1 MKAGDNTSNN
11 SELASAAK
19 SPMQPTENGDLI
31 QAKDLS
37 PEQWLDM
44 FETLNNTLQQ
54 VNSNL
59 QVLEGKHQDSDS
71 LTASVAN
78 RINSLEEVVRNNGI
92 QQRIM
97 INIMIKQDETI
108 QVLKTELAEI
118 KKKKLNKNMIIEG
131 LLEDQRESKEALC
144 QKVKSFFEST
154 MEIPEEERSTWE
166 IIEAYHKGK
175 KGKFE

>member
-1 MKAGDNTSNN
+1 M
-11 SELASAAK
+11 
-19 SPMQPTENGDLI
+19 
-31 QAKDLS
+31 
-37 PEQWLDM
+37 
-44 FETLNNTLQQ
+44 
-54 VNSNL
+54 
-59 QVLEGKHQDSDS
+59 
-71 LTASVAN
+71 
-78 RINSLEEVVRNNGI
+78 VRNNGI

-166 IIEAYHKGK
+166 ITEAYHKGK
-175 KGKFE
+175 KGNLSDR